1 MQEAKEAR
9 DGGGKKRK
17 QKVSCSGT
25 ASPINVGPLRENVD
39 YRFVIECTNAA
50 GVSSMTDPVLHTVQE
65 NEMFSAV
72 PLYGII
78 LYAGPLESIPVNFR
92 RLDGSEGAGVPN
104 LHAAFK
110 LTAQMKD
117 QALAS
122 SVGGASS
129 PAAAVGTGSSTVDPK
144 WASLCYIQRIA

>member
-1 MQEAKEAR
+1 MQEVKEAR
-9 DGGGKKRK
+9 EGGGKKRK

-39 YRFVIECTNAA
+39 YRFAIECTNAA
-50 GVSSMTDPVLHTVQE
+50 GVSSITDPVLHTVQE
-65 NEMFSAV
+65 KEMFSAV
-72 PLYGII
+72 PLYGIV

-92 RLDGSEGAGVPN
+92 RLDGSEGVGVPN
-104 LHAAFK
+104 LHAALK
-110 LTAQMKD
+110 ITAHMKD

-122 SVGGASS
+122 SVVGGGGSPVAGGGAS
-129 PAAAVGTGSSTVDPK
+129 AADPK